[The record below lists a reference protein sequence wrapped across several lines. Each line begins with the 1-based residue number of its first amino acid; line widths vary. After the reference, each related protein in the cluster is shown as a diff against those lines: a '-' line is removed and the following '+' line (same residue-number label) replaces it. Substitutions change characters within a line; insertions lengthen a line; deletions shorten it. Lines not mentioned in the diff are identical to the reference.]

1 MNNPSMSG
9 IRSSSPQ
16 MNRYPEGVGIKP
28 LFHSVRDIALI
39 LDKTLQAGY
48 GYLKAGT
55 VMSVNCSDA
64 GGVGKLLPY
73 VPIST
78 AVVLGGISAIGVA
91 PIVADCTDGH
101 VFVSIEDSYKF
112 EVGDD
117 LYLDNDSDEGPT
129 KAAAIT
135 AIDRTTSTIYADIT
149 TTTFDHEN
157 YTVAKKSYAHIEAG
171 ASGEYTT
178 AAYILD
184 KDVDTGVG
192 AEAIGALSSVVVS
205 NCILYKNSLINMTAA
220 AITSLGVEDGRFF
233 IMK

>member
-16 MNRYPEGVGIKP
+16 MNRYPEGTGIKA

-55 VMSVNCSDA
+55 VMAINCSTA
-64 GGVGKLLPY
+64 GGVGKLVPY

-78 AVVLGGISAIGVA
+78 AVVLGGVSAIGVA
-91 PIVADCTDGH
+91 PIVKDCIDAH
-101 VFVSIEDSYKF
+101 VYVSLADSYKF

-117 LYLDNDSDEGPT
+117 IYLDNDADQGPIL
-129 KAAAIT
+129 AEAIT
-135 AIDRTTSTIYADIT
+135 AIDRTTSTLYADIT
-149 TTTFDHEN
+149 TTSFAHGN
-157 YTVAKKSYAHIEAG
+157 FTVTAKSYAHVKAG

-205 NCILYKNSLINMTAA
+205 NCILYKNSLINMTSA
-220 AITSLGVEDGRFF
+220 AITSLGVVDGRFF